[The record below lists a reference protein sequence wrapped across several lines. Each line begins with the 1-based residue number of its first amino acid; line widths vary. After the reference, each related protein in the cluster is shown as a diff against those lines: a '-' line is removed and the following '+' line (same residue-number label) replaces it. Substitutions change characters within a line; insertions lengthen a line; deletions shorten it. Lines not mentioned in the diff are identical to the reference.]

1 MHGLPAQLRVGL
13 GGGGL
18 GDGEGEGGGGL
29 GGERG
34 GDGGDNGKGG
44 DEGEGFG
51 GLGEGKGGCDGAGSS
66 GLGDGG
72 GSGSGLGDKN
82 GGDGGDGGGEGGAC
96 EGTPQTSSKSK
107 KQPVPAVQLSK
118 SSAAVQSLAPTDRQ
132 MASASAKVL
141 FQAHGQPASD
151 SPHTE
156 QPGRRDCQAGE
167 GLTSAQHRTCG
178 RVCGG
183 RGKHAYS
190 MHGSNA

>member
-34 GDGGDNGKGG
+34 GDGWDKGKGG

-51 GLGEGKGGCDGAGSS
+51 GLGEGKGGCEGAGS
-66 GLGDGG
+66 
-72 GSGSGLGDKN
+72 SGLGDKN

-96 EGTPQTSSKSK
+96 EGAPQTSSKSK
-107 KQPVPAVQLSK
+107 RQPVPAVQRSA
-118 SSAAVQSLAPTDRQ
+118 SSAAVQSLAPTDWQ

-141 FQAHGQPASD
+141 FHAHGQPAFD
-151 SPHTE
+151 PPHTV
-156 QPGRRDCQAGE
+156 QPGRGAAQAGE

-183 RGKHAYS
+183 VVVS
-190 MHGSNA
+190 MLTA